1 MRPKI
6 KLVSSSRLVFCSYYH
21 FSEPKNAYVTDNIK
35 ICSLL
40 VDMFFFLYETLKKNK
55 YHEEC

>member
-6 KLVSSSRLVFCSYYH
+6 KLVSSSRLVFFSYYH
-21 FSEPKNAYVTDNIK
+21 FSEPKNAYITDNIK

-55 YHEEC
+55 HH